1 MYNLQLKNRRY
12 YKKGSY
18 DSIEYE
24 CIDKTNFWIEEEVP
38 PQDFEYGD
46 LDNAI
51 YEENAISNVN
61 DHEFDDNVQDNNENK
76 DEINTQE
83 MGELDTM
90 DVIHHFGGSCDR
102 GSDQGLRL
110 IDENDKDEI

>member
-1 MYNLQLKNRRY
+1 MFR
-12 YKKGSY
+12 
-18 DSIEYE
+18 IF
-24 CIDKTNFWIEEEVP
+24 CI
-38 PQDFEYGD
+38 
-46 LDNAI
+46 LD
-51 YEENAISNVN
+51 
-61 DHEFDDNVQDNNENK
+61 DNENK

-110 IDENDKDEI
+110 IDENDKRQNLTI